1 MPNKKPFVNVACIC
15 EKVLRETDGVLSAI
29 RIVDTFYVQLPIQ
42 GKPAVVQATA
52 LVSLKSGDLKGASVV
67 KLMMLPP
74 DGTKKELK
82 EATPILLE
90 GGEQGANVIVVMT
103 LVLPLL
109 GLYQIEV
116 CWNDE
121 VLTTIPFRLAQAPQP
136 AAI

>member
-1 MPNKKPFVNVACIC
+1 
-15 EKVLRETDGVLSAI
+15 
-29 RIVDTFYVQLPIQ
+29 
-42 GKPAVVQATA
+42 
-52 LVSLKSGDLKGASVV
+52 
-67 KLMMLPP
+67 
-74 DGTKKELK
+74 
-82 EATPILLE
+82 
-90 GGEQGANVIVVMT
+90 MT